1 MVSVTVFP
9 QSKMHPAGSLRVP
22 PCPAAPCASC
32 PWACGPSSPGP
43 HAAVQVTPLHP
54 QVLGG
59 AHWVVFFC
67 LRILACKDQ
76 TRTLYV
82 GSVES

>member
-9 QSKMHPAGSLRVP
+9 QSKMHPAGSP
-22 PCPAAPCASC
+22 QAPPCASC
-32 PWACGPSSPGP
+32 PWACGPLSPGP
-43 HAAVQVTPLHP
+43 LLVCKSRPSTPKFLG
-54 QVLGG
+54 VLTGCFF
-59 AHWVVFFC
+59 FFC
-67 LRILACKDQ
+67 LHVLACKDQ